1 MPSKRVRDPRRI
13 PTKWRIIQQIEGMTK
28 AVTIHPLDADGK
40 ILPGLTISRISRKG
54 ELGDREGFLETLRAE
69 RLSLSSSPNFH
80 LVKKTE
86 RIS

>member
-1 MPSKRVRDPRRI
+1 MLKGTYINSSRSLQMPSKRVRDPRRI

-54 ELGDREGFLETLRAE
+54 ELGD
-69 RLSLSSSPNFH
+69 
-80 LVKKTE
+80 
-86 RIS
+86 IQ